1 LFCLKI
7 ANFVL
12 FISHL
17 FYLEIMRKIYFLI
30 FLSLSSCV
38 GLDKVQTTKSVS
50 LEKIVAEAES
60 SELFKDG
67 DYPQSDWWQDF
78 EDDHLSCLILGA
90 YANNP
95 GLEGVQKRVE
105 EANQNA
111 LEVRSALFPSA
122 SALFQYGWLI
132 FKDTHFIQNLFP
144 VMQSSN
150 NIFDF
155 VFDFDYEF
163 DIWGKNMK
171 KYKSALGSAQAIRL
185 SYEEAKLILS
195 TTIAKSYFNLVAMKA
210 KKSVLEQM
218 LVKKQKYLS
227 LVELRKKHRIDS
239 KIDEHTFMANVK
251 GVEETLTMIGAEIR
265 LEESL
270 INILCGRNPETK
282 VETIAL
288 HKAFEKDL
296 TLPKNITSTLL
307 TQRPDLLSALWTTK
321 KNALNVGVAVTNF
334 LPVVTLMDAPLF
346 LSAQGQKLFN
356 PDSFANLLLPEVSQ
370 PLFTGGRL
378 LSAWRKNVATYES
391 SVYEFNDLFLKAA
404 KEVFDSVINFIK
416 ISEMETLQEEKVKL
430 TKDNYDLEFLKF
442 SHGISSMLPVLDYD
456 ETYLENKTLMIEK
469 QRLKKLAYISFIKA
483 LGGGYKEKEGAIE
496 ELEK

>member
-1 LFCLKI
+1 
-7 ANFVL
+7 
-12 FISHL
+12 
-17 FYLEIMRKIYFLI
+17 
-30 FLSLSSCV
+30 
-38 GLDKVQTTKSVS
+38 
-50 LEKIVAEAES
+50 
-60 SELFKDG
+60 
-67 DYPQSDWWQDF
+67 
-78 EDDHLSCLILGA
+78 
-90 YANNP
+90 
-95 GLEGVQKRVE
+95 
-105 EANQNA
+105 
-111 LEVRSALFPSA
+111 
-122 SALFQYGWLI
+122 
-132 FKDTHFIQNLFP
+132 
-144 VMQSSN
+144 
-150 NIFDF
+150 
-155 VFDFDYEF
+155 
-163 DIWGKNMK
+163 
-171 KYKSALGSAQAIRL
+171 
-185 SYEEAKLILS
+185 
-195 TTIAKSYFNLVAMKA
+195 
-210 KKSVLEQM
+210 
-218 LVKKQKYLS
+218 
-227 LVELRKKHRIDS
+227 
-239 KIDEHTFMANVK
+239 
-251 GVEETLTMIGAEIR
+251 
-265 LEESL
+265 
-270 INILCGRNPETK
+270 